1 MNIFEYKDFFKPFF
15 DSFESIYTFN
25 FSDVIDDTISFSD
38 LKPLTDDQF
47 KEDFLS
53 FIEKN
58 SFQINLEN
66 LNDFFSHYQENT
78 YHIFPGSLEQC
89 MSIDCFENDW
99 FKFYYLD
106 ELIEIYQECYK
117 RYQQYYLSIQL
128 KDF

>member
-58 SFQINLEN
+58 SFQINFEN
-66 LNDFFSHYQENT
+66 LNDFFSHYQENY
-78 YHIFPGSLEQC
+78 YHIFPFSLEAC
-89 MSIDCFENDW
+89 MNIDRFENDW
-99 FKFYYLD
+99 FKFFYSD
-106 ELIEIYQECYK
+106 QLIEIYQECYK